1 VNSILKAEAAWYPR
15 KVGVRQL
22 NKQRT
27 VTEEGNL
34 QQSLLP
40 STNISSLFVLQYW
53 RNSDILPNSS

>member
-1 VNSILKAEAAWYPR
+1 VNSILKAEEASYPR
-15 KVGVRQL
+15 NVGVRQL

-40 STNISSLFVLQYW
+40 STNFMFYSTGEI
-53 RNSDILPNSS
+53 